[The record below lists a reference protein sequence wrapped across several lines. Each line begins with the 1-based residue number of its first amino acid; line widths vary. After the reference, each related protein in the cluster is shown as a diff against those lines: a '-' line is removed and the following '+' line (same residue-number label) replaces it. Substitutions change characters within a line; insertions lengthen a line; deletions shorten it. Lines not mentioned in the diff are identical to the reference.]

1 MIGNK
6 WERVCV
12 GGEGRKVEMSK
23 SERERNVSRKQRAKE
38 RERDK
43 HTRE

>member
-12 GGEGRKVEMSK
+12 GGEGRKAEMSK

-38 RERDK
+38 RERQ
-43 HTRE
+43 R